1 MRAYIACSWK
11 KEVMIDSSLRRHSSG
26 IREILSNHKKERE
39 IFSRLKL
46 IP

>member
-11 KEVMIDSSLRRHSSG
+11 EEVMIDSSLRHSSG
-26 IREILSNHKKERE
+26 IREIFSNHKKERE